1 MSFAE
6 EKTIV
11 STSIEDLVELFRR
24 IAGGGAKFE
33 ISVKLIDG
41 GDHVSASDKRLT
53 RPYDTSGRLNGY
65 RGIADYLGSS
75 VGFVVGM
82 AQKGVIRTYKI
93 GRKIYAYEDEVV
105 EDLATAS
112 GSKAASRI
120 LKAKGYEQKKTW
132 VPR

>member
-6 EKTIV
+6 ENPTV
-11 STSIEDLVELFRR
+11 STSFEGLVELIRT
-24 IAGGGAKFE
+24 IASGGAKLE
-33 ISVKLIDG
+33 ISVKLKDG
-41 GDHVSASDKRLT
+41 GDHVPAFEEHLP
-53 RPYDTSGRLNGY
+53 RPYETSGRLNGY
-65 RGIADYLGSS
+65 RGIAEYLGRSI
-75 VGFVVGM
+75 GFVIGKV
-82 AQKGVIRTYKI
+82 KSGVIHTYKM